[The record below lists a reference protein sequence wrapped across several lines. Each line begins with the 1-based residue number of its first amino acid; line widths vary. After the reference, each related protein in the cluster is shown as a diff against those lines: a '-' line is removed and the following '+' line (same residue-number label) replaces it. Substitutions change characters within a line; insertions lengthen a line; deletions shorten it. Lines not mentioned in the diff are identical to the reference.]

1 MLSGVIAKIVSSTLG
16 FVLKK
21 GRNKVADKLKER
33 GEVTDAKLRNVI
45 VEDLNDIKTKID
57 RLARKNLLAS
67 YSFLKEGIVTLN
79 LALNEAKDENIN
91 KDEANAEQDDESQTT
106 ETTIRNGSESGVID
120 EAIELSTA
128 IKQLR
133 NTSDRLAS
141 TEKFFRAARE
151 KAKAKKLRVA
161 SKILECLQD
170 TRAAAVGCM
179 LFLEELHNL
188 PAIEET
194 VSTYFKGGIKSRV
207 YKVPD

>member
-1 MLSGVIAKIVSSTLG
+1 MLSGVIAKIVGSTLG
-16 FVLKK
+16 FVLNK

-57 RLARKNLLAS
+57 GLARKNLLAS

-79 LALNEAKDENIN
+79 LALDEAKDENIN
-91 KDEANAEQDDESQTT
+91 KDEANAEQDGESQTT

-128 IKQLR
+128 IKQLK

-151 KAKAKKLRVA
+151 KATEAFCNEALSLPDRIMAKKA
-161 SKILECLQD
+161 SCRLKDSGMSSRHKSSGRWLHAVLG
-170 TRAAAVGCM
+170 RA
-179 LFLEELHNL
+179 
-188 PAIEET
+188 
-194 VSTYFKGGIKSRV
+194 S
-207 YKVPD
+207 